1 MPEDKKFWT
10 GIIGLMVLFLLFVPF
25 SATVF
30 NIEYGYN
37 LRMVWLGASVLG
49 LVTGVLGSFAVLR
62 RQSLLGDTLSHAAL
76 PGVVIAFMLMG
87 RELGWLL
94 VGAGIAGWLGTIFV
108 NMIIRTTR
116 IKQDAALGIVLAV
129 FFGTGMALLSYSQG
143 HEDASRAGLDKF
155 IFGQAAAIV
164 GRDVLMLLA
173 VAVGVLLFIGLFW
186 KEFKL
191 ITFDSEFASTNGFP
205 VRVLDLMLSTLI
217 VISIVLGLQLAG
229 VILMVGMLIAPG
241 VAARQW
247 TNDLSKMVVLA
258 GIFGAFAGASGAI
271 VSAAEEGL
279 PTGPLIIVSAS
290 TIVVISLLF
299 APERGLVWTWWKQR
313 QDRQM
318 FLTESL
324 LADIYR
330 LADKHKNMGYVVPEG
345 MLTSLHGGIAK
356 HAFKELAAQNLLEKQ
371 ADGWRLTTAGVKQA
385 ERYEHNRQ
393 LWKLYR
399 LHRDDLNTQ
408 NIHEDFRQDIRQVLP
423 QEVIRSLEQMLA

>member
-1 MPEDKKFWT
+1 MPKIPT
-10 GIIGLMVLFLLFVPF
+10 LFLSFAAMIPLSIVI
-25 SATVF
+25 F
-30 NIEYGYN
+30 NVEFDYN
-37 LRMVWLGASVLG
+37 LRMVLMGASILG

-62 RQSLLGDTLSHAAL
+62 RQSLLGDTLSHASL

-94 VGAGIAGWLGTIFV
+94 IGAGIAGWLGTLFV
-108 NMIIRTTR
+108 NTVIRTTR

-164 GRDVLMLLA
+164 ARDVIMVSG
-173 VAVGVLLFIGLFW
+173 VALVVLLCIVLFW

-191 ITFDSEFASTNGFP
+191 LTFDSEFASTNGFP
-205 VRVLDLMLSTLI
+205 VRFLDLFLSTLI

-247 TNDLSKMVVLA
+247 TDDLSQMVILS
-258 GIFGAFAGASGAI
+258 GIFGAAAGAGGA
-271 VSAAEEGL
+271 VLSATAEGL
-279 PTGPLIIVSAS
+279 PTGPLIIVAAS
-290 TIVVISLLF
+290 LIVGFSLLF
-299 APERGLVWTWWKQR
+299 APERGLVWQAWKQR
-313 QDRQM
+313 QDKQQ
-318 FLTESL
+318 FLSESL

-330 LADKHKNMGYVVPEG
+330 LAEKHGSTTYVVPDG
-345 MLTSLHGGIAK
+345 MLTSLHGRAARK
-356 HAFKELAAQNLLEKQ
+356 ALRELAAHGLLQKQ
-371 ADGWRLTTAGVKQA
+371 AGGWSLTAQGVMQA
-385 ERYEHNRQ
+385 EKVERNRQ

-399 LHRDDLNTQ
+399 LYRDELETP
-408 NIHEDFRQDIRQVLP
+408 IVVEDFRQDIREVLP
-423 QEVIRSLEQMLA
+423 KEVVKRLEGMLLWNS

>member
-1 MPEDKKFWT
+1 MTKNHTMLSALLVPMVT
-10 GIIGLMVLFLLFVPF
+10 IIPLSAVLFEVEFD
-25 SATVF
+25 
-30 NIEYGYN
+30 YN
-37 LRMVWLGASVLG
+37 LRMVLLGASILG

-94 VGAGIAGWLGTIFV
+94 IGAGIAGWLGTV
-108 NMIIRTTR
+108 LMNMIIRTTR

-164 GRDVLMLLA
+164 ERDVLMVSG
-173 VAVGVLLFIGLFW
+173 VAMVVLLFIGLFW

-191 ITFDSEFASTNGFP
+191 LTFDSEFASTNGFP
-205 VRVLDLMLSTLI
+205 VWFLDLFLSTLI
-217 VISIVLGLQLAG
+217 VVSIVLGLQLAG

-247 TNDLSKMVVLA
+247 TNNLSSMVILS
-258 GIFGAFAGASGAI
+258 GLFGAAAGASGA
-271 VSAAEEGL
+271 VFSAAAEGL
-279 PTGPLIIVSAS
+279 PTGPLIIVAAS
-290 TIVVISLLF
+290 LIVIVSLLF
-299 APERGLVWTWWKQR
+299 APERGLIWRWWNQR
-313 QDRQM
+313 QDQQQ
-318 FLTESL
+318 FLSESL

-330 LADKHKNMGYVVPEG
+330 LAEKHGSTTYLVPHG
-345 MLTSLHGGIAK
+345 MLTHLHGRAARK
-356 HAFKELAAQNLLEKQ
+356 VLRELAAHRLLEKQ
-371 ADGWRLTTAGVKQA
+371 ATGWRLTAQGVIQA
-385 ERYEHNRQ
+385 EKVERNRQ

-399 LHRDDLNTQ
+399 LYRDEFEAPPVVENFQ
-408 NIHEDFRQDIRQVLP
+408 QDIREVLP
-423 QEVIRSLEQMLA
+423 REVVTRLERLLA